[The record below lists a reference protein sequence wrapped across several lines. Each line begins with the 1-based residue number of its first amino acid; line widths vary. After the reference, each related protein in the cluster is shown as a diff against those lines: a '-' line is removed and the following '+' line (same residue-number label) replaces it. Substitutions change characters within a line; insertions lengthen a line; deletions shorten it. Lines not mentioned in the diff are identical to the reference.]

1 MPSDASKHTHIPSH
15 NTIPTQYPN
24 LPFVYPVAALLAL
37 SYAPVTLS
45 SEQLDGIREINT
57 FIPAATPKPADKAAA
72 RPRRVGRQRKNTLT
86 QTQVAAKAADVL
98 ARRTRQGHGTW
109 GWNPYTTPEAVASHQ
124 HDLETSWRH
133 APVVAIN
140 AAA

>member
-1 MPSDASKHTHIPSH
+1 MRLLPSS
-15 NTIPTQYPN
+15 
-24 LPFVYPVAALLAL
+24 LLLAL
-37 SYAPVTLS
+37 AALGAQAAPSRAPLRRDATALS